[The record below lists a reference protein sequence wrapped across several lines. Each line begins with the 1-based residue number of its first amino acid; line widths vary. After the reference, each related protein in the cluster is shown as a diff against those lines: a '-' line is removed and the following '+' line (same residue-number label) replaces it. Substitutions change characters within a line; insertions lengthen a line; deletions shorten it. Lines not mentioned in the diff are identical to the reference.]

1 MAWESEVN
9 MSDQQNGPLGQSSA
23 YPDQYDPAQLHAIP
37 RKLGRLEIG
46 VDENS
51 LPFHGE
57 DVWNAYELS
66 WLNPKGK
73 PVVALMFMVVPANS
87 PNIVESKSLKLYLGS
102 YNQTVMA
109 SVRQVTDKIA
119 EDIGKVVGAKIRI
132 ELTELAWQGRFEVV
146 SLPGRCIDD
155 LDVDVSAYEVD
166 SSLLTT
172 EDHFV
177 HVQLHSHLL
186 RSCCPVTGQPDWAS
200 VLIEYSGNRICE
212 EGLLKYLISFR
223 SNQEFHEQC
232 VERIFMDISRQC
244 KPEKLSVYA
253 RYTRRGGIDIN
264 PFRSSDPRSM
274 ANLRLVRQ

>member
-1 MAWESEVN
+1 